1 LNLKNGDNQEMEIYY
16 KLAQLLGAKDV
27 LRDEP
32 LNKHTTY
39 KIGGVTDYFVTPR
52 DIKSL
57 RMTMS
62 LCREYNLPYYI
73 IGNGSNLLVGDKGFK
88 GVMIQIFHNISEV
101 KVEGN
106 RLYVEAGALLSKIA
120 NIALNYSLKGLEFA
134 SGIPGTFG
142 GAVMMNAG
150 AYGGEMKDV
159 IESVRV
165 IDEVGE
171 IKTLKLEELEL
182 GYRTSILMKRSYI
195 IVDGVLRLEEGNYQE
210 IVDVMEDYQE
220 RRNSKQPLEWPSAGS
235 TFKRPEGYYAGKLI
249 ADAGLAGFQVGGAK
263 VSEKHCGFVVN
274 TGAATASDVVS
285 LMEQV
290 SHIVEEKYGVK
301 LEPEVKFVGEF

>member
-1 LNLKNGDNQEMEIYY
+1 METMNQMEIYH
-16 KLAQLLGAKDV
+16 KLTECLGANDTQ
-27 LRDEP
+27 REEP

-39 KIGGVTDYFVTPR
+39 KIGGVADYFVTPR

-57 RMTMS
+57 RMIIS
-62 LCREYNLPYYI
+62 LCKEYNLPYYI
-73 IGNGSNLLVGDKGFK
+73 IGNGSNLLVGDKGFR
-88 GVMIQIFHNISEV
+88 GVIIQIFQNMSQV
-101 KVEGN
+101 KVEGE
-106 RLYVEAGALLSKIA
+106 RIFVEAGALLSKVA
-120 NIALNYSLKGLEFA
+120 SIALKNHLKNLEFA

-159 IESVRV
+159 IESVRI
-165 IDEVGE
+165 IDEEGE
-171 IKTLKLEELEL
+171 IKTLSVEELKL
-182 GYRTSILMKRSYI
+182 GYRRSILMEKSYI
-195 IVDGVLRLEEGNYQE
+195 VIDGILKLDKGEVQE
-210 IVDVMEDYQE
+210 ISDLMEEYKE
-220 RRNSKQPLEWPSAGS
+220 RRSSKQPLEWPSAGS
-235 TFKRPEGYYAGKLI
+235 TFKRPEGYFAGKLV

-274 TGAATASDVVS
+274 AGGATAADVVS

-290 SHIVEEKYGVK
+290 SNIVEEKYGVK